1 MKLYLVQHAKSA
13 SEEQD
18 LQRPLTE
25 EGRRELQKVIKFIEP
40 LKLSVDY
47 LWHSEKRRAIQ
58 TAELLAE
65 AIKIKKA
72 KTVREGL
79 GPNDDVARL
88 KDELNTAGGDIMI
101 VGHLP
106 FLNKLASLLL
116 TGCESAD
123 TVAFKNAGIV
133 ALSSDEGNK
142 WQINWMVTPEILV

>member
-1 MKLYLVQHAKSA
+1 MKLYLVQHAKAA

-18 LQRPLTE
+18 PQRPLTE
-25 EGRRELQKVIKFIEP
+25 EGRRELQKVIKFIKP

-47 LWHSEKRRAIQ
+47 LWHSEKKRAIQ

-79 GPNDDVARL
+79 GPNDNVTIL
-88 KDELNTAGGDIMI
+88 KDELDAATGDIMI

-116 TGCESAD
+116 AERESAD
-123 TVAFKNAGIV
+123 AITFKNAGIV
-133 ALSSDEGNK
+133 VLSRNEGNN
-142 WQINWMVTPEILV
+142 WQIDWMITPEILI

>member
-1 MKLYLVQHAKSA
+1 MKLYLVQHAKAA
-13 SEEQD
+13 SEQQD
-18 LQRPLTE
+18 PQRPLTE
-25 EGRRELQKVIKFIEP
+25 EGRRELQKVIKFIKP

-47 LWHSEKRRAIQ
+47 LWHSEKKRAIQ

-79 GPNDDVARL
+79 GPSDDVTIL
-88 KDELNTAGGDIMI
+88 KDELDATTDDIMI

-116 TGCESAD
+116 AGRESAD
-123 TVAFKNAGIV
+123 AVAFRNAGIV
-133 ALSSDEGNK
+133 VLSRSEKNL
-142 WQINWMVTPEILV
+142 WQIDWMVTPDILI

>member
-1 MKLYLVQHAKSA
+1 MKLYLVQHAKA
-13 SEEQD
+13 TSEQQD
-18 LQRPLTE
+18 PQRPLTE
-25 EGRRELQKVIKFIEP
+25 EGQRELQKVTEFIEP

-58 TAELLAE
+58 TAELLAK

-79 GPNDDVARL
+79 GPSDDVAIL
-88 KDELNTAGGDIMI
+88 KDELDATTDDIMI

-116 TGCESAD
+116 AGCESAD
-123 TVAFKNAGIV
+123 AVAFRNGGIV
-133 ALSSDEGNK
+133 ALGRNEEDK
-142 WQINWMVTPEILV
+142 WQIDWMITPEIFV